1 MVLLTTTFVHSHHQA
16 QEHSNNYL
24 TPNHINTFH
33 QYLRTPTINMKAV
46 LISSLAALLALAS
59 AAPAAAPAGGSQS
72 PPAQSAIS
80 VTLLGATPE
89 AQYTVSIPTTG
100 YFTSTNNALSIS
112 HAQTNG
118 GPCGL
123 FGIDGLI
130 QEIDSAT
137 YVDVGPPQT
146 IVGVAC
152 GPKRGESG
160 W

>member
-1 MVLLTTTFVHSHHQA
+1 
-16 QEHSNNYL
+16 
-24 TPNHINTFH
+24 
-33 QYLRTPTINMKAV
+33 MKAA
-46 LISSLAALLALAS
+46 LISSIAALLALTSAAPT
-59 AAPAAAPAGGSQS
+59 AAPAAAPQS
-72 PPAQSAIS
+72 PPPQSAIS

-100 YFTSTNNALSIS
+100 YFIPTNNALSIS

-123 FGIDGLI
+123 FGIDGLLL
-130 QEIDSAT
+130 EIDAAT

-146 IVGVAC
+146 IVGIAC
-152 GPKRGESG
+152 GPKRGENG